1 MYGTIFPMTPL
12 PGKEQEVFA
21 IFEQGSKDLQ
31 PSIEDAI
38 AGYVMKLDTFTGALI
53 AIAMFES
60 KGSNVANG
68 KDPAQGGWF
77 AKWRAVLQSDPD
89 WAYGEYIVAG

>member
-1 MYGTIFPMTPL
+1 VYGTIFPMTPI

-31 PSIEDAI
+31 PNIEDAI
-38 AGYVMKLDTFTGALI
+38 AGYVMKPDTFTGVLI

-60 KGSNVANG
+60 KESNVTNG
-68 KDPAQGGWF
+68 KDPALGGWF

-89 WAYGEYIVAG
+89 WEDSEYIVAG